1 MQLHEAIALT
11 VGAIILIIIAAYLI
25 INQRSKVIEWLKGA
39 VTEAEKELGEKTGQL
54 KLRTVYD
61 WFIQQFPI
69 IASIVPFPVFSGW
82 VDIALDT
89 MEEWLDKNKQV
100 ESYVRGEL
108 NEGNTEKQSES
119 L

>member
-11 VGAIILIIIAAYLI
+11 VGAIILIVIAAYLI
-25 INQRSKVIEWLKGA
+25 INQRSKVIEYLIAA

-54 KLRTVYD
+54 KLRRVYG
-61 WFIQQFPI
+61 WFIKQFPI

-100 ESYVRGEL
+100 ESYVKGEN
-108 NEGNTEKQSES
+108 NEGNKQTKS
-119 L
+119 

>member
-25 INQRSKVIEWLKGA
+25 INQRSKVIDWLKGA
-39 VTEAEKELGEKTGQL
+39 VTEAEKEFGEKTGQL
-54 KLRTVYD
+54 KLRAVYD

-69 IASIVPFPVFSGW
+69 IASIVPFPVFSAW

-89 MEEWLDKNKQV
+89 MEEWLGNNQQV
-100 ESYVRGEL
+100 QTYVRGAVDED
-108 NEGNTEKQSES
+108 SE
-119 L
+119 

>member
-11 VGAIILIIIAAYLI
+11 VGVIILIAIIIYLI
-25 INQRSKVIEWLKGA
+25 INQRSKVIEYLIAA

-54 KLRTVYD
+54 KLRRVYG
-61 WFIQQFPI
+61 WFIKQFPI
-69 IASIVPFPVFSGW
+69 IASVVPFPVFSGW
-82 VDIALDT
+82 VDVALET

-100 ESYVRGEL
+100 ETYVRGEL

>member
-11 VGAIILIIIAAYLI
+11 VGVIILIIIAAYLI
-25 INQRSKVIEWLKGA
+25 TNQRSKVIEWLKAA

-82 VDIALDT
+82 VDVALET
-89 MEEWLDKNKQV
+89 MDEWIDKNKQV
-100 ESYVRGEL
+100 KAYVTGE
-108 NEGNTEKQSES
+108 EVKQLED
-119 L
+119 

>member
-11 VGAIILIIIAAYLI
+11 VGVIILIAIITYLI
-25 INQRSKVIEWLKGA
+25 INQRAKVIEWLKAA

-69 IASIVPFPVFSGW
+69 IASVVPFPVFSGW
-82 VDIALDT
+82 VDIALYT
-89 MEEWLDKNKQV
+89 MDEWLDKNKQV
-100 ESYVRGEL
+100 KAYVEGEA
-108 NEGNTEKQSES
+108 NERNK
-119 L
+119 

>member
-11 VGAIILIIIAAYLI
+11 VGVIILIIIAAYLI
-25 INQRSKVIEWLKGA
+25 INQRLKVIEYLIAA

-54 KLRTVYD
+54 KLRRVYG
-61 WFIQQFPI
+61 WFIKQFPI

-89 MEEWLDKNKQV
+89 MKEWLGNNQQV
-100 ESYVRGEL
+100 QTYVRGVVDED
-108 NEGNTEKQSES
+108 SE
-119 L
+119 

>member
-11 VGAIILIIIAAYLI
+11 VGVIILIIIAAYLI

-100 ESYVRGEL
+100 KSYVKGESD
-108 NEGNTEKQSES
+108 EGNTETKS
-119 L
+119 

>member
-11 VGAIILIIIAAYLI
+11 VGVIILIIIAAYLI
-25 INQRSKVIEWLKGA
+25 VSQRSKVIEYLIAA

-54 KLRTVYD
+54 KLRRVYS
-61 WFIQQFPI
+61 WFIKQFPI

-100 ESYVRGEL
+100 KAYVTGEEEKKIES
-108 NEGNTEKQSES
+108 
-119 L
+119 

>member
-25 INQRSKVIEWLKGA
+25 INQRSKVIEYLIAA

-54 KLRTVYD
+54 KLRRVYG
-61 WFIQQFPI
+61 WFIKQFPI

-108 NEGNTEKQSES
+108 NEGNTETES
-119 L
+119 

>member
-89 MEEWLDKNKQV
+89 MDEWLDKNKQV
-100 ESYVRGEL
+100 KSYVKGE
-108 NEGNTEKQSES
+108 NDEGNTETES
-119 L
+119 

>member
-11 VGAIILIIIAAYLI
+11 VGAIILIAIITYLI
-25 INQRSKVIEWLKGA
+25 INQRLKVIEWLKAA

-89 MEEWLDKNKQV
+89 MDEWLDKNKQV
-100 ESYVRGEL
+100 KAYVEGET
-108 NEGNTEKQSES
+108 NEGNK
-119 L
+119 